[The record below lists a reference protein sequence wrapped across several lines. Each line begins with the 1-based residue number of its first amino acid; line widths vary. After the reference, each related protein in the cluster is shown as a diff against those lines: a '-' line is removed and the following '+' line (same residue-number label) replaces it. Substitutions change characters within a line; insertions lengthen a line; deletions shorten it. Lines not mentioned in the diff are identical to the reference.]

1 MTRLILFIAS
11 LLSIQCQSQNSQPQ
25 DKKAQQEAIIK
36 EHVYDCADKI
46 NYTVMM
52 AAYQDCSVS
61 MVTKSPL
68 KLPKHQLRLH
78 SLPSHQKQFL
88 HQSTMYSR

>member
-11 LLSIQCQSQNSQPQ
+11 FISIQCQSQTNSAN
-25 DKKAQQEAIIK
+25 DKINRQEAIIK

-52 AAYQDCSVS
+52 SAYQDCLD
-61 MVTKSPL
+61 TGL
-68 KLPKHQLRLH
+68 KKD
-78 SLPSHQKQFL
+78 
-88 HQSTMYSR
+88 STIAYLW